1 MGNGSCLTF
10 AMREPFVRTEMAL
23 IVEPAADIALD
34 HSRHAAVIVNANLFG
49 RERPVGTGRELV
61 KGLSQKNS
69 FFSRERRGRL
79 AL

>member
-1 MGNGSCLTF
+1 
-10 AMREPFVRTEMAL
+10 MAL

-61 KGLSQKNS
+61 KGLSQKKMS

-79 AL
+79 GL